1 VAIIDIGEARGRR
14 ETRKISVSTNPVPAK
29 PSGCLGYRRP
39 EIEKFVYE
47 SLKALSEVA
56 GPEAVR
62 RMGER
67 LILQIAS
74 RVTAE
79 CGRECAL
86 DILEAVAVGTAEI
99 VPAVTSQQA
108 SATGIQQMD
117 PAMIGLLSS

>member
-1 VAIIDIGEARGRR
+1 VAIIDIGEARRRR
-14 ETRKISVSTNPVPAK
+14 ETQKTGASAEPSV
-29 PSGCLGYRRP
+29 CLSYRRL
-39 EIEKFVYE
+39 EVEKYVYE
-47 SLKALSEVA
+47 RLKALGEVG
-56 GPEAVR
+56 GPDALCE
-62 RMGER
+62 MGER